1 MKMFPILRLGVAI
14 FVLALLQGCFSHW
27 FVDGEVRLQVENRA
41 SAAVRDLSLFSDR
54 AAREV
59 WVGDSVAPGLR
70 SRVHEG
76 DWVGRFHLVADVRD
90 SVDLSGDTC
99 WRTVDLGWHRL
110 EGGSV
115 RARLTDS
122 VGIWALELN

>member
-1 MKMFPILRLGVAI
+1 MKSFSVLRGGLLLLA
-14 FVLALLQGCFSHW
+14 LALLQGCFSHW
-27 FVDGEVRLQVENRA
+27 FVDGDVRLQVENRA
-41 SAAVRDLSLFSDR
+41 AVAVRDLALLSD
-54 AAREV
+54 AGARVV
-59 WVGDSVAPGLR
+59 WVSDSVAPGLR

-90 SVDLSGDTC
+90 SVDFSGDTC
-99 WRTVDLGWHRL
+99 WRVVDLGWHRL

-122 VGIWALELN
+122 AGIWALDLN